1 MLISAVQQ
9 NDSVRYIYTFFLIF
23 FSIMVY
29 LRRLDEVPCAAEYDL
44 VVYSF

>member
-1 MLISAVQQ
+1 MIQL
-9 NDSVRYIYTFFLIF
+9 DTYIHFFLIF

-29 LRRLDEVPCAAEYDL
+29 LRRLDEVLCAAEYDL